1 MKFFLKWH
9 KDKMFWFMEKLNLGA
24 YEIAW
29 ISWIKG
35 IIITILY
42 YELIIN

>member
-1 MKFFLKWH
+1 MKSFFKWH
-9 KDKMFWFMEKLNLGA
+9 QDKMLWFMEKLNLGT

-29 ISWIKG
+29 ISCVKG